1 MNALSDKFGL
11 SEADIIIM
19 VAALGVFATVLA
31 LSFATTRDNRLAARI
46 AAVSGNRQIRAVGAK
61 RSGPT
66 GKAAMLS
73 MMHKTVSRL
82 NLMRSNQ
89 AKQASIKLAG
99 AGWRSKD
106 ALVIY
111 LFARLSLPLL
121 SGGGAAIA
129 IYGMEVVVLKPI
141 MEMFAVMGCVLL
153 SFVAPNVV
161 IKNMRDKR
169 RKALQK
175 QLPDALD
182 LMVICTEAGLS
193 LDATMQRMVREITS
207 TSKELADELM
217 VTSSELNFLGDRQ
230 KALDNLKERVDLGA
244 IHALCTTLMQ
254 TEKFGTPL
262 AQALR
267 LLAQEQRDERM
278 LRAEEKAARLPAI
291 MTIPLIVFILPALF
305 VVVLG
310 PAILAIM
317 DALVKM

>member
-1 MNALSDKFGL
+1 MTGL
-11 SEADIIIM
+11 SQNIGIGEADIIVIL
-19 VAALGVFATVLA
+19 AALGVFAAVLA

-66 GKAAMLS
+66 GRAAILG
-73 MMHKTVSRL
+73 MMRNTVSRL
-82 NLMRSNQ
+82 NLMRSKQ
-89 AKQASIKLAG
+89 AKDASVKLAR

-111 LFARLSLPLL
+111 LFARLSLPVL
-121 SGGGAAIA
+121 SGGGAVLA
-129 IYGMEVVVLKPI
+129 IYVMEVFTLKP
-141 MEMFAVMGCVLL
+141 MVEMVAVMGCVLL
-153 SFVAPNVV
+153 GFVAPNIV
-161 IKNMRDKR
+161 IKNVQDKR
-169 RKALQK
+169 RTAIRK

-193 LDATMQRMVREITS
+193 LDATIQRMVREIAT

-230 KALDNLKERVDLGA
+230 QALDHTKERVDLPA

-291 MTIPLIVFILPALF
+291 MTIPLIVFILPSLF

-317 DALVKM
+317 DALVNF